1 MVVVLAAVAGA
12 LAAWVEVMVM
22 VVMALWNKLDKRF
35 DDLETRQAKRTDE
48 LRADIKELRTDNK
61 ALGEKIDRLVEIFA
75 TAKPA

>member
-1 MVVVLAAVAGA
+1 MPSSSPMVVVLAAVAGA
-12 LAAWVEVMVM
+12 LAAWMGVMVM

-48 LRADIKELRTDNK
+48 LRADNK

>member
-1 MVVVLAAVAGA
+1 MVVILAAVAGA
-12 LAAWVEVMVM
+12 LAAWVGVLVM

-48 LRADIKELRTDNK
+48 LRADIKELRADNK

-75 TAKPA
+75 TVKPA